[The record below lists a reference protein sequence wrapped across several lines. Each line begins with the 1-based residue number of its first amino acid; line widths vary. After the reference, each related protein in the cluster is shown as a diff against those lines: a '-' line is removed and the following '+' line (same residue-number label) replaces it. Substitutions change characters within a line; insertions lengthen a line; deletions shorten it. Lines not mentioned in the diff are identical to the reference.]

1 MRIFGPLVCSTSLP
15 VTENFARA
23 AASAVTSVPST
34 TSSVWREISVPGSPS
49 SFSTSTMSPT
59 ATLYC
64 LPPVLTIAYIRTE
77 VSCYSMV
84 TGHAP
89 SRLGNS
95 PEGAHDRTRW
105 ITGRPQGYGSG
116 YGRSKPG
123 CPDHVPAGCAVPHN
137 AKPGPPKGR
146 PRSHVNASVLLDRR
160 ARGPRHGAA
169 PAGGGDHRC
178 GQLDLWLLRHLD

>member
-15 VTENFARA
+15 VTENFSRA
-23 AASAVTSVPST
+23 AASAVTLVPST
-34 TSSVWREISVPGSPS
+34 TSSAWREISVPGSPS

-89 SRLGNS
+89 TQLGNS
-95 PEGAHDRTRW
+95 PAGAHDRTRRMA
-105 ITGRPQGYGSG
+105 GRQLGYGSG
-116 YGRSKPG
+116 YSASKLG
-123 CPDHVPAGCAVPHN
+123 CPDHVCAGCAVAHN
-137 AKPGPPKGR
+137 AKPGPPLK
-146 PRSHVNASVLLDRR
+146 
-160 ARGPRHGAA
+160 AA
-169 PAGGGDHRC
+169 P
-178 GQLDLWLLRHLD
+178 